1 MAFGGC
7 GMSSASID
15 KALWYLGRSSGVVS
29 LVLLTLVVA
38 LGIATRSGR
47 LLPGLPR
54 FAVSAV
60 HRSASL
66 LAVVFLTLHV
76 VTLTLDPQS
85 QLRWLDAVLPFGSH
99 FDPLWVGLGA
109 ASLDLIV
116 ALVVTSLLRQRIGR
130 RVWRAIHW
138 AAYALWPFAV
148 AHTIGTGTDVHR
160 VWMLSI
166 LAFCTLAVVGL
177 IGWRLSTRFLDETDR
192 TIGTKLPSRE
202 TRLLA
207 DSNGLR

>member
-1 MAFGGC
+1 MAIGGG
-7 GMSSASID
+7 GMTSASID

-47 LLPGLPR
+47 PLPGLPR

-99 FDPLWVGLGA
+99 PKPLWIGLGA
-109 ASLDLIV
+109 ASLDLII
-116 ALVVTSLLRQRIGR
+116 ALVLTSLLRQRIGH

-148 AHTIGTGTDVHR
+148 LHTIGTGTDIR
-160 VWMLSI
+160 RTWMLG
-166 LAFCTLAVVGL
+166 LVALCTLIVAGL
-177 IGWRLSTRFLDETDR
+177 IGWRLSERFLDETDR
-192 TIGTKLPSRE
+192 TAGTQLPSRE
-202 TRLLA
+202 TRLVTA
-207 DSNGLR
+207 SKGR

>member
-1 MAFGGC
+1 MAIGGC

-66 LAVVFLTLHV
+66 LAVVFLTVHV

-99 FDPLWVGLGA
+99 PKPLWIGLGA
-109 ASLDLIV
+109 ASLDLMV
-116 ALVVTSLLRQRIGR
+116 ALVVTSLLRQRIGH
-130 RVWRAIHW
+130 RVWRTIHW
-138 AAYALWPFAV
+138 AAYVLWPFAV
-148 AHTIGTGTDVHR
+148 LHTIGTGTDMHR
-160 VWMLSI
+160 GWMLGL
-166 LAFCTLAVVGL
+166 LAFCTLTVAGL
-177 IGWRLSTRFLDETDR
+177 IGWRLSRRFLDETDR
-192 TIGTKLPSRE
+192 TTGTQLPSRE
-202 TRLLA
+202 TRLLTV
-207 DSNGLR
+207 SKGL

>member
-1 MAFGGC
+1 
-7 GMSSASID
+7 MSAASID

-29 LVLLTLVVA
+29 LMLLTLVVG

-47 LLPGLPR
+47 PLPGLPR

-66 LAVVFLTLHV
+66 LAVVFLTVHV

-99 FDPLWVGLGA
+99 QKPLWIGLGA

-116 ALVVTSLLRQRIGR
+116 ALVVTSLLRQRIGH

-148 AHTIGTGTDVHR
+148 LHTIGTGTDVR
-160 VWMLSI
+160 RAWMLG
-166 LAFCTLAVVGL
+166 LLTFCTLTVAGL

-192 TIGTKLPSRE
+192 TVGTQLPSRQ

-207 DSNGLR
+207 ASKGLQ

>member
-1 MAFGGC
+1 
-7 GMSSASID
+7 MSSASID

-47 LLPGLPR
+47 TLPGLPR

-85 QLRWLDAVLPFGSH
+85 QLRWLDAILPFGSH
-99 FDPLWVGLGA
+99 FKPLWVGLGA
-109 ASLDLIV
+109 ASLDLMA
-116 ALVVTSLLRQRIGR
+116 ALVVTSLLRQRIGH

-138 AAYALWPFAV
+138 AAYVLWPFAV
-148 AHTIGTGTDVHR
+148 LHTIGTGTDIDR
-160 VWMLSI
+160 AWMLSI
-166 LAFCTLAVVGL
+166 VGACSLVIAVLLGY
-177 IGWRLSTRFLDETDR
+177 RLSTRFLDRADR
-192 TIGTKLPSRE
+192 ATGTRLPSGE

-207 DSNGLR
+207 GSKGLR

>member
-1 MAFGGC
+1 
-7 GMSSASID
+7 MSSASID

-60 HRSASL
+60 HRSVSL
-66 LAVVFLTLHV
+66 LAVVFLTVHV

-85 QLRWLDAVLPFGSH
+85 QLRWLDAVLPFGSRPK
-99 FDPLWVGLGA
+99 PLWIGLGA

-116 ALVVTSLLRQRIGR
+116 ALVVTSLLRQRIGH

-148 AHTIGTGTDVHR
+148 LHTVGTGTDMHR
-160 VWMLSI
+160 AWMLGL
-166 LAFCTLAVVGL
+166 LALCTLTVTGL

-192 TIGTKLPSRE
+192 TVGTQVPSRQ

-207 DSNGLR
+207 VSKGLQ

>member
-1 MAFGGC
+1 
-7 GMSSASID
+7 MSSASID

-66 LAVVFLTLHV
+66 LAVVFLTVHV

-85 QLRWLDAVLPFGSH
+85 QLRWLDAVLPFGSRPK
-99 FDPLWVGLGA
+99 PLWIGLGA

-116 ALVVTSLLRQRIGR
+116 ALVVTSLLRQRIGH
-130 RVWRAIHW
+130 RVWRVIHW

-148 AHTIGTGTDVHR
+148 LHTVGTGTDVHR
-160 VWMLSI
+160 VWMLGVVA
-166 LAFCTLAVVGL
+166 LCTLTVAGL
-177 IGWRLSTRFLDETDR
+177 ISWRLSTRFLDETDR
-192 TIGTKLPSRE
+192 TVGTQVPTRQ

-207 DSNGLR
+207 VSKGLQ

>member
-1 MAFGGC
+1 MT
-7 GMSSASID
+7 SAAID

-38 LGIATRSGR
+38 LGIVTRSGR
-47 LLPGLPR
+47 PLPGLPR

-85 QLRWLDAVLPFGSH
+85 QLRWLDAVIPFGSH
-99 FDPLWVGLGA
+99 PKPLWIGLGA
-109 ASLDLIV
+109 ASLDLIA
-116 ALVVTSLLRQRIGR
+116 ALVITSLLRQRIGH

-138 AAYALWPFAV
+138 AAYALWPLAV
-148 AHTIGTGTDVHR
+148 LHTIGTGTDMR
-160 VWMLSI
+160 QLWMRGL
-166 LAFCTLAVVGL
+166 LAVCTFIVAWL
-177 IGWRLSTRFLDETDR
+177 IGWRLAPRFLDETDR
-192 TIGTKLPSRE
+192 TIGTQLPSRE

-207 DSNGLR
+207 GSKGLR

>member
-1 MAFGGC
+1 
-7 GMSSASID
+7 MSSASID

-47 LLPGLPR
+47 PLPGFPR

-99 FDPLWVGLGA
+99 PKPLWIGLGA
-109 ASLDLIV
+109 ASLDLMA
-116 ALVVTSLLRQRIGR
+116 ALVVTSLLRQRIGH

-138 AAYALWPFAV
+138 AAYALWPLAV
-148 AHTIGTGTDVHR
+148 LHTIGTGTDMR
-160 VWMLSI
+160 RAWMLG
-166 LAFCTLAVVGL
+166 LVAVCTFIVAWL

-192 TIGTKLPSRE
+192 TIGTQLPSRD
-202 TRLLA
+202 TRLLTV
-207 DSNGLR
+207 SKGSR

>member
-1 MAFGGC
+1 
-7 GMSSASID
+7 MSSASID

-85 QLRWLDAVLPFGSH
+85 QLRWLDAVLPFGSQSK
-99 FDPLWVGLGA
+99 PLWIGLGA
-109 ASLDLIV
+109 ASLDLMV
-116 ALVVTSLLRQRIGR
+116 ALVVTSLLRQRIGHR
-130 RVWRAIHW
+130 LWRAVHW

-148 AHTIGTGTDVHR
+148 LHTIGTGTDVHSA
-160 VWMLSI
+160 WMLGL
-166 LAFCTLAVVGL
+166 LAICTLMVAGL
-177 IGWRLSTRFLDETDR
+177 VGWRLSTRFLDETDR
-192 TIGTKLPSRE
+192 TAGTKLPSRE
-202 TRLLA
+202 TRLLTA
-207 DSNGLR
+207 SKGL

>member
-1 MAFGGC
+1 
-7 GMSSASID
+7 MSTASID

-47 LLPGLPR
+47 PLPGLPR

-66 LAVVFLTLHV
+66 LAVVFLTVHV

-85 QLRWLDAVLPFGSH
+85 QLRWLDAVVPFGSH
-99 FDPLWVGLGA
+99 PKPLWIGLGA

-116 ALVVTSLLRQRIGR
+116 ALVVTSLLRQRIGH

-148 AHTIGTGTDVHR
+148 LHTIGTGTDMHR
-160 VWMLSI
+160 AWMLGV
-166 LAFCTLAVVGL
+166 LAFCALTVVGL
-177 IGWRLSTRFLDETDR
+177 TGWRLSTRFLDETDR
-192 TIGTKLPSRE
+192 TVGTQLPSRQ

-207 DSNGLR
+207 VSKGLQ

>member
-1 MAFGGC
+1 
-7 GMSSASID
+7 MSSASID
-15 KALWYLGRSSGVVS
+15 TALWYLGRSSGVVS

-47 LLPGLPR
+47 PLPGLPR

-66 LAVVFLTLHV
+66 LAVVFLTVHV

-85 QLRWLDAVLPFGSH
+85 QLRWLDAVLPFASH
-99 FDPLWVGLGA
+99 FKPLWTGLGA

-116 ALVVTSLLRQRIGR
+116 ALVITSLLRQRIGH

-148 AHTIGTGTDVHR
+148 LHTIGTGTDIHQA
-160 VWMLSI
+160 WMLGL
-166 LAFCTLAVVGL
+166 LAFCTLTVAGL
-177 IGWRLSTRFLDETDR
+177 IGWRLSTRFLDATDR

-207 DSNGLR
+207 VAKGPR

>member
-1 MAFGGC
+1 
-7 GMSSASID
+7 MSSASID

-66 LAVVFLTLHV
+66 LAVVFLTVHV

-85 QLRWLDAVLPFGSH
+85 QLRWIDAVIPFGSH
-99 FDPLWVGLGA
+99 PKPLWIGLGA
-109 ASLDLIV
+109 ASLDLMF
-116 ALVVTSLLRQRIGR
+116 ALVVTSLLRQRIGH

-138 AAYALWPFAV
+138 TAYALWPFAIL
-148 AHTIGTGTDVHR
+148 HTIGTGTDMR
-160 VWMLSI
+160 SPWMVGLVSVCALMI
-166 LAFCTLAVVGL
+166 AGL
-177 IGWRLSTRFLDETDR
+177 IGWRLSSRFLDEADR
-192 TIGTKLPSRE
+192 TTGTQLPSRD
-202 TRLLA
+202 TRLLTG
-207 DSNGLR
+207 SKGLR

>member
-1 MAFGGC
+1 
-7 GMSSASID
+7 MSAASID

-47 LLPGLPR
+47 PLPGLPR

-66 LAVVFLTLHV
+66 LAVIFLTVHV

-99 FDPLWVGLGA
+99 LKPLWVGLGA

-116 ALVVTSLLRQRIGR
+116 ALTVTSLLRQRIGH

-138 AAYALWPFAV
+138 AAYALWPFAIL
-148 AHTIGTGTDVHR
+148 HTIGTGTDMQR
-160 VWMLSI
+160 GWMLGV
-166 LAFCTLAVVGL
+166 LALCTLMIVGL
-177 IGWRLSTRFLDETDR
+177 TGWRLSTRFLDETDR
-192 TIGTKLPSRE
+192 TVGTQVPSRQ

-207 DSNGLR
+207 ASKGLQ

>member
-1 MAFGGC
+1 
-7 GMSSASID
+7 MSAASID
-15 KALWYLGRSSGVVS
+15 RALWYLGRSSGVVS

-47 LLPGLPR
+47 PLPGLPR

-60 HRSASL
+60 HRCASL

-99 FDPLWVGLGA
+99 LKPLWIGLGA

-116 ALVVTSLLRQRIGR
+116 ALVVTSLLRQRIGHR
-130 RVWRAIHW
+130 AWRAIHW

-148 AHTIGTGTDVHR
+148 LHTIGTGTDMHR
-160 VWMLSI
+160 AWMLGI
-166 LAFCTLAVVGL
+166 LALCTLTVTGL

-192 TIGTKLPSRE
+192 TVGTQLPSRQ

-207 DSNGLR
+207 VSKGLQ